1 MRIMN
6 DFKISGSARTLHPMS
21 LGDGSAV
28 TLATGAHDLELSL
41 VDGQI
46 WLTRSRSAL
55 PPTHW
60 RDRVELALA
69 PSDLPESSPEDLW
82 LGAGDTVRLPRGS
95 TWVAQGW
102 PDAGFTTRP
111 AGRDPTAR
119 QSTVAAGGMQRVAGF
134 VGQALRRT
142 LGQARQRD
150 FRSCADSPRIQVTA
164 PGTSA
169 LATSGEAVSGAGCS

>member
-6 DFKISGSARTLHPMS
+6 DFKISGSARTLHTTT

-41 VDGQI
+41 VGGQI

-55 PPTHW
+55 APRQQ
-60 RDRVELALA
+60 RDRAELALA
-69 PSDLPESSPEDLW
+69 PSDLPDSGPEDVW

-102 PDAGFTTRP
+102 PAAGFMTRP
-111 AGRDPTAR
+111 AGRDSTAR
-119 QSTVAAGGMQRVAGF
+119 QSTVAAGAMQRVAG
-134 VGQALRRT
+134 VLSRALRRT
-142 LGQARQRD
+142 LGQALHRD
-150 FRSCADSPRIQVTA
+150 FLSPAGPPRIQVTR
-164 PGTSA
+164 PGTGA
-169 LATSGEAVSGAGCS
+169 LAAGGAAVGGAGCS